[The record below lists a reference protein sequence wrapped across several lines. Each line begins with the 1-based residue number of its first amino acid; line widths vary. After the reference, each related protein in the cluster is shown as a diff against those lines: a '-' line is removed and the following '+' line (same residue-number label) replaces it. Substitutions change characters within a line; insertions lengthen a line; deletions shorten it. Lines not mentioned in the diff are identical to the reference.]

1 MHLRYSY
8 RIYPTAGQRQAL
20 ARTFGCARVVHN
32 DALAL
37 RKAAWK
43 ADRSRIPTGA
53 LAKAVITDAKR
64 TDARSWLGTVSVDA
78 LQSSVRDLD
87 TAYRNFFDSLS
98 GKRPGQRV
106 GLPVFKSR
114 KENRQSLRFSRN
126 GFRLR
131 SNGRLNLAKIGD
143 VRVTW
148 SRALPADPSSVTIV
162 LDRADRYFASFV
174 VDIEPVHLPALDTE
188 IGIDLGL
195 TTYAVMSDGSV
206 IDNPRFLRKAEK
218 KLKAE
223 QRALSR
229 KRKGSQN
236 RAKARRKVARA
247 HARVADAR
255 MDWLHKQTTGLI
267 RETQAIYLEDLNVR
281 GLARTRLAKTVH
293 DAGWSTF
300 RRLLTEKAARYGR
313 HLGVIGRYEPTS
325 QVCSTCGV
333 PDGPKPLNI
342 RTWTCGACGTCHDR
356 DLNAARNILA
366 AGRADRLNA
375 CGGPV
380 GTSVA
385 IPRRARP
392 VETGT
397 HRNAG
402 RTGRQPRAAGAAG
415 IPAPEH
421 GEDVKRARARP
432 RGGRGWRRR
441 ASSSRPRRP
450 GGGPG
455 PAPPAGDGGSA

>member
-8 RIYPTAGQRQAL
+8 RLYPTVGQRQAL
-20 ARTFGCARVVHN
+20 ARTFGCARVVYN

-53 LAKAVITDAKR
+53 LAKAVITDAKK
-64 TDARSWLGTVSVDA
+64 TDARSWLGSVSVDA
-78 LQSSVRDLD
+78 LQSSIRDLD

-98 GKRPGQRV
+98 GKRAGRPV
-106 GLPVFKSR
+106 GPPVFKSR
-114 KENRQSLRFSRN
+114 KDGRQSLRFSRN

-131 SNGRLNLAKIGD
+131 SNGKLNLAKIGD
-143 VRVTW
+143 VRVKW

-162 LDRADRYFASFV
+162 LDPCGRYHASFV
-174 VDIEPVHLPALDTE
+174 VDVEPGHLPEVEAE
-188 IGIDLGL
+188 VGIDLGL
-195 TTYAVMSDGSV
+195 TTYAVMSDGTV

-218 KLKAE
+218 KLKAA

-229 KRKGSQN
+229 KAKGSRN

-247 HARVADAR
+247 HAKVADTR
-255 MDWLHKQTTGLI
+255 KDWMHKQTTRII
-267 RETQAIYLEDLNVR
+267 RENQAVYLEDLNVH
-281 GLARTRLAKTVH
+281 GLARTRLAKSVH
-293 DAGWSTF
+293 DAGWSAF

-313 HLGVIGRYEPTS
+313 HVGVIGRYEPTS

-333 PDGPKPLNI
+333 LDGPKPLNV
-342 RTWTCGACGTCHDR
+342 RTWTCGACGTSHDR

-380 GTSVA
+380 SPGVA

-402 RTGRQPRAAGAAG
+402 RTGRKPRAAGAAG
-415 IPAPEH
+415 IPAL
-421 GEDVKRARARP
+421 
-432 RGGRGWRRR
+432 
-441 ASSSRPRRP
+441 
-450 GGGPG
+450 
-455 PAPPAGDGGSA
+455 